1 MLSGRT
7 RRYKMKYV
15 SGFLS
20 IIIALFFSST
30 GAEDVVVY
38 GQVGGTVTL
47 PILKWGSERVSV
59 QWYFEMNTQSIIS
72 RNYQGRE
79 TKAPQW
85 EDRLSLSKTDF
96 SLIINNIRLE
106 DFNSFRCEL
115 KDFRPPPITSVTI
128 FRLTHVSVQPVSPL
142 LAGNNL
148 NLKCDIK
155 DIVEGTQRRWLN
167 PQKQDLNE
175 DKRVQIGDDS
185 SLTVMKVTGQ
195 DHGEWTCVV
204 TYKGREAYANTLV
217 TVIDLSPAHPQPIYT
232 SVSPLSLLHLP
243 CFFSIPL
250 PLSWS
255 DSQEK
260 GIQGGRWTFTPSPA
274 AGSLTGVVQT
284 LVNLS
289 LGPPLAWVVN
299 QKRRLDVSALQT
311 NNRKLS
317 LSKKGVT
324 VGDRGKYTC
333 VVEFQR
339 DDTLKREM
347 RVEVLQLLTSPVS
360 VAFVGQEVNLT
371 CTLGQ
376 PLTSDLEVKW
386 IPPHHS
392 SLLPLGSSPHPTLL
406 TIPEATYG
414 DGGWWRCELW
424 RNKTKLTSVEIT
436 LKIERVPMDV
446 WLLVTICA
454 AAVIFVLLLILT
466 VILIRRHR
474 QIQFAGDDAQTWQ
487 TQILQLQRP
496 QTRRILQK
504 LVISYRSESL
514 SMDNVSTILS

>member
-1 MLSGRT
+1 MRS
-7 RRYKMKYV
+7 YNMNYV

-20 IIIALFFSST
+20 IVIALFISST
-30 GAEDVVVY
+30 GAEDVVY

-47 PILKWGSERVSV
+47 PRLKWGSKKVTV
-59 QWYFEMNTQSIIS
+59 QWYFGMDQKSLIF
-72 RNYQGRE
+72 RNAQGRE
-79 TKAPQW
+79 TIDPEWK
-85 EDRLSLSKTDF
+85 DRLSLSKTDF
-96 SLIINNIRLE
+96 SLIINKIRLE
-106 DFNSFRCEL
+106 DFKSFKCEL
-115 KDFRPPPITSVTI
+115 KDFRPTQMTSVTT
-128 FRLTHVSVQPVSPL
+128 FRLSRVSVQPVSPL
-142 LAGNNL
+142 LAGKNL

-155 DIVEGTQRRWLN
+155 EIFEGVQRRWLS
-167 PQKQDLNE
+167 PQKQDLNK
-175 DKRVQIGDDS
+175 DKRAQIGNNGG
-185 SLTVMKVTGQ
+185 LTVMNVTGQ
-195 DHGEWTCVV
+195 DNGEWTCVV
-204 TYKGREAYANTLV
+204 TYQGREAYANTPV

-232 SVSPLSLLHLP
+232 SVSSLSLLHLP
-243 CFFSIPL
+243 CLFSIPL

-260 GIQGGRWTFTPSPA
+260 GIQGGRWTFTPSPV

-284 LVNLS
+284 LVDLS
-289 LGPPLAWVVN
+289 PGPPLAWVAN
-299 QKRRLDVSALQT
+299 QKRGLDVSALQK
-311 NNRKLS
+311 NNLNLS

-324 VGDRGKYTC
+324 EGDRGDYIC
-333 VVEFQR
+333 AVEFQR

-347 RVEVLQLLTSPVS
+347 RVEVLQVLTSPGP
-360 VAFVGQEVNLT
+360 VAFLGQEVNLT

-392 SLLPLGSSPHPTLL
+392 SLLPLDSSPHPTLL

-414 DGGWWRCELW
+414 NGGRWRCELW

-474 QIQFAGDDAQTWQ
+474 Q
-487 TQILQLQRP
+487 RVMMP
-496 QTRRILQK
+496 RRGKRRFCNCQDPK
-504 LVISYRSESL
+504 PKGFYR
-514 SMDNVSTILS
+514 N